1 MQYILTKENPAV
13 LSNEPHLYYTLTNE
27 IMSDDICSD
36 LVQFLS
42 KVKEFYGEFPSKQF
56 LKKENKISDTIH
68 GNNMKTFLSIKNP
81 KPKLNNTATKGK
93 TSLVPSSYLFDEE
106 GLMIES

>member
-1 MQYILTKENPAV
+1 
-13 LSNEPHLYYTLTNE
+13 
-27 IMSDDICSD
+27 
-36 LVQFLS
+36 
-42 KVKEFYGEFPSKQF
+42 
-56 LKKENKISDTIH
+56 
-68 GNNMKTFLSIKNP
+68 MKTFLSIKNP